1 MDLAACQDT
10 IRDEAQT
17 CQQYQNQLKVFQI
30 SDGSRAHRASDGL
43 WGMRAED
50 TAESRVDGRSL
61 RQPTTAGDARD
72 GGRPF
77 RDDDPGSG
85 RPVGFAV
92 GTTALETFRHRLGR
106 EEVRQPRMHNSQAER
121 EPYVQ
126 ARDCSSFDLESGFR
140 RPTEQEPPAGTSI
153 PSPPAREH
161 EYRMSS
167 ERPRHKE

>member
-1 MDLAACQDT
+1 
-10 IRDEAQT
+10 
-17 CQQYQNQLKVFQI
+17 
-30 SDGSRAHRASDGL
+30 
-43 WGMRAED
+43 MRAED
-50 TAESRVDGRSL
+50 IAESRVDGRSL

-77 RDDDPGSG
+77 RDDDLGSG

-92 GTTALETFRHRLGR
+92 GTTALEAFRHRLGS

-126 ARDCSSFDLESGFR
+126 ARNHSSFGLESGSQ
-140 RPTEQEPPAGTSI
+140 RPTEWEPPTGTPS
-153 PSPPAREH
+153 PSPPAMER

-167 ERPRHKE
+167 DRPRYKEQEKVEVPPYPEITKLTTWKSNPARAVTKQPAN